1 MKVFFS
7 FFLGF
12 VFVITFSQNHL
23 TEREIDSLQSTI
35 VTTNAKNSD
44 KIESISTCLYQQS
57 KEINYKKGQIVALLR
72 RIAYRINTRN
82 YKNVQED
89 LAEVEDLCKE
99 TEDYFHLTK
108 AKAMEVSMLTQ
119 LDLFPKAEKLLNE
132 NFKLI
137 PKIKELNQRRFM
149 ETYYYARYITLYDDK
164 DSLFHYS
171 QKRLAVA
178 LKLPNTDRDKPLII
192 VSTAG
197 YLCKYYSDIQN
208 KEKFNYYLNVQGK
221 YIKKIDNLF
230 DLYNYHCKLRSY

>member
-1 MKVFFS
+1 MLVY
-7 FFLGF
+7 
-12 VFVITFSQNHL
+12 
-23 TEREIDSLQSTI
+23 E
-35 VTTNAKNSD
+35 D
-44 KIESISTCLYQQS
+44 K
-57 KEINYKKGQIVALLR
+57 
-72 RIAYRINTRN
+72 
-82 YKNVQED
+82 
-89 LAEVEDLCKE
+89 
-99 TEDYFHLTK
+99 
-108 AKAMEVSMLTQ
+108 
-119 LDLFPKAEKLLNE
+119 LDIAEKLLNE

-208 KEKFNYYLNVQGK
+208 NMEIQIF
-221 YIKKIDNLF
+221 
-230 DLYNYHCKLRSY
+230 